1 MVMSDIVHLFFP
13 FVSHQLPLAVY
24 IISLADIIAFIGV
37 VVEDPAYGGT
47 GEALSVLGVDLA
59 FIEISCD
66 LSNTPA
72 ICCHLKNL
80 LDKPGIFIWQQH
92 AFLAFPI
99 AKATMKLLDWLT
111 FFVFPLTGCLRQ
123 PSGGLAFC
131 LSESSVKSKKE
142 LSFLGKCMDFL
153 EFEIDIYFQGAE
165 LARGFQYGVSVAGKT
180 GDGFGDDLA
189 EMAVL
194 GVL

>member
-1 MVMSDIVHLFFP
+1 MVVSDIVHLFFP

-37 VVEDPAYGGT
+37 VVEDPTYCGT
-47 GEALSVLGVDLA
+47 GEALSVLGGDLA

-66 LSNTPA
+66 LRHTPA
-72 ICCHLKNL
+72 IC
-80 LDKPGIFIWQQH
+80 QQH

-99 AKATMKLLDWLT
+99 AKTTVKLLDWLT
-111 FFVFPLTGCLRQ
+111 FFVFPLTGYLRQ
-123 PSGGLAFC
+123 PSGSLAFC

-153 EFEIDIYFQGAE
+153 EFEIDIYFQGTE
-165 LARGFQYGVSVAGKT
+165 LARGFQYGVGVAGKT

-189 EMAVL
+189 EIAVP
-194 GVL
+194 GVP

>member
-13 FVSHQLPLAVY
+13 FVSHQLPLTVY

-47 GEALSVLGVDLA
+47 GEALSVLGGNLA

-99 AKATMKLLDWLT
+99 AKATVKLLDWLT
-111 FFVFPLTGCLRQ
+111 FFVFSLTGYLRQ
-123 PSGGLAFC
+123 PSGSFAFC

-153 EFEIDIYFQGAE
+153 EFKIDIYFQGAE
-165 LARGFQYGVSVAGKT
+165 LARGFQYGVGVAGKT

>member
-24 IISLADIIAFIGV
+24 IISLADIIAFIGM
-37 VVEDPAYGGT
+37 VVEDPAYCGT
-47 GEALSVLGVDLA
+47 GEALSVLGGDLA

-66 LSNTPA
+66 LRNTPA

-80 LDKPGIFIWQQH
+80 LDKPGISIWQQH

-99 AKATMKLLDWLT
+99 AKAAVKLLDWLA
-111 FFVFPLTGCLRQ
+111 FFVFPLTGYLRQ
-123 PSGGLAFC
+123 PSGIFTFR
-131 LSESSVKSKKE
+131 LSESSVKGEKE
-142 LSFLGKCMDFL
+142 LALLGKCMDFL
-153 EFEIDIYFQGAE
+153 EFEIDVYFQVAE
-165 LARGFQYGVSVAGKT
+165 LARGFQYGVGIAGKT

-189 EMAVL
+189 EMTVL